1 MITKLTG
8 VVLSSNNSGD
18 SDKFFTLF
26 SRETGLVSVIAKG
39 VRKLNSKRS
48 PSLDTCNLVVINC
61 TQGKGEYYFVNE
73 AKLVDNFSRI
83 KSNLAVSSWVYYI
96 LEVVKNVSAAGQEDI
111 MLFDALVT
119 TLKELDSFPNKR
131 TVYNFLRKVITTAGV
146 WDNSFY
152 QEYPYLNYINS
163 SDTASKSDQLKI
175 DLFFA
180 EKISDLIEK
189 DINSKKLL
197 SSL

>member
-8 VVLSSNNSGD
+8 VVLSTNNSGD

-26 SRETGLVSVIAKG
+26 TREIGLVSVIAKG

-48 PSLDTCNLVVINC
+48 PSLDTCNLVVVSVSL
-61 TQGKGEYYFVNE
+61 GKGDYYFINE
-73 AKLVDNFSRI
+73 ARLVDNFSHI
-83 KSNLAVSSWVYYI
+83 KSNLIVSSWVYYI
-96 LEVVKNVSAAGQEDI
+96 LEVVKNVLAPNQDDI
-111 MLFDALVT
+111 MLFEALVT
-119 TLKELDSFPNKR
+119 TLKELDKNPNKR
-131 TVYNFLRKVITTAGV
+131 AVYIFLKKVISASGV
-146 WDNSFY
+146 WDSSFY
-152 QEYPYLNYINS
+152 NDFPYLNKINS
-163 SDTASKSDQLKI
+163 SEPVPKNDQLKI

-180 EKISDLIEK
+180 EKISELIEK